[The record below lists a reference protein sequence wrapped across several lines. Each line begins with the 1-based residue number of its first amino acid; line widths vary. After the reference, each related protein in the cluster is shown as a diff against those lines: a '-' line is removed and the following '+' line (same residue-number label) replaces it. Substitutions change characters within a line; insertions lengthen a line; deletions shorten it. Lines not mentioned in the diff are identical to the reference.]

1 MNTIFYIITYNYRKS
16 YSQVQEIIIIMILLN
31 SQEIIL
37 INFILQYQLLLIHV
51 LC

>member
-1 MNTIFYIITYNYRKS
+1 MNAIFYIITYNYKKS

-37 INFILQYQLLLIHV
+37 EILFLKCQLIINCV

>member
-16 YSQVQEIIIIMILLN
+16 YFQVQEIIIIMILLN

-37 INFILQYQLLLIHV
+37 EILFLQYQLSLIHV